1 MFFIRIAIFHA
12 CILHNPSVSGI
23 ISVVGASGSGKTT
36 LLNLIATID
45 RPTNGTIRIS
55 GQNIVDIPEEA
66 AAEFRRRHL
75 GFVFQEYNLL
85 ETLTIYENI
94 ALALTM
100 KAVSKES
107 IRPMIQN
114 VSSLLINLLVYNK
127 IERID

>member
-1 MFFIRIAIFHA
+1 M
-12 CILHNPSVSGI
+12 
-23 ISVVGASGSGKTT
+23 
-36 LLNLIATID
+36 
-45 RPTNGTIRIS
+45 
-55 GQNIVDIPEEA
+55 DIPEEA

-100 KAVSKES
+100 KDISKES

-114 VSSLLINLLVYNK
+114 VSSLLINLLLYNK